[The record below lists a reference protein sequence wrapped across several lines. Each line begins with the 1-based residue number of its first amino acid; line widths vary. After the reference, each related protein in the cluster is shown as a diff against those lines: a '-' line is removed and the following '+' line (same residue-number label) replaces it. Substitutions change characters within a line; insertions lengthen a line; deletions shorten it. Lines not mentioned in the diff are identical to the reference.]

1 MRPRV
6 LAALA
11 GLALLAGSGLL
22 AGCGGGQRWQGRY
35 GADNPLVGT
44 IRDVAANR
52 TISEAELLARLTDL
66 DFILLGETPGNA
78 DQVALSVRVVRRL
91 SGAGRRLGAVAFE
104 SLPTDEQPLVVEYLA
119 AHPGDAAGLDRALE
133 AAVPDRPHLAQ
144 FASVMSVAIGVGAQV
159 VAADLSAE
167 TLRAVLT
174 RGYKALQPDFVR
186 RTGLLEPFAT
196 PVEEGLRGE
205 LASAAC
211 ERATSRALDALVGAR
226 RARDATMADRLAAV
240 TGRGQG
246 VLVAPPTHV
255 RNDWGVPWYLRE
267 LRPGARTASLA
278 LVEVADATA
287 RPTNLP
293 YDFVWYT
300 PATEPPAPPPC
311 RIPRPQPRP
320 EKRDA
325 PDGTEALLPSGRGHA
340 RG

>member
-1 MRPRV
+1 M
-6 LAALA
+6 
-11 GLALLAGSGLL
+11 
-22 AGCGGGQRWQGRY
+22 
-35 GADNPLVGT
+35 
-44 IRDVAANR
+44 
-52 TISEAELLARLTDL
+52 
-66 DFILLGETPGNA
+66 
-78 DQVALSVRVVRRL
+78 
-91 SGAGRRLGAVAFE
+91 
-104 SLPTDEQPLVVEYLA
+104 
-119 AHPGDAAGLDRALE
+119 
-133 AAVPDRPHLAQ
+133 
-144 FASVMSVAIGVGAQV
+144 
-159 VAADLSAE
+159 
-167 TLRAVLT
+167 
-174 RGYKALQPDFVR
+174 
-186 RTGLLEPFAT
+186 
-196 PVEEGLRGE
+196 GE

-211 ERATSRALDALVGAR
+211 ERATSRAWTRWSAPGGR
-226 RARDATMADRLAAV
+226 GRDHGRPPCGR

-255 RNDWGVPWYLRE
+255 RNDLGVPWYLRE

-320 EKRDA
+320 EKRDV